1 MTVLRVCYK
10 HGVRFDEAYY
20 VSRHLPLA
28 GSVLGPY
35 GVKSVE
41 VVKVNATPDGSK
53 PPYQVIFSAYF
64 ESAAALQNALQSPK
78 IGEVMGD
85 IANFHDGTPDILIGD
100 VMALAQG

>member
-20 VSRHLPLA
+20 TATHLPLA
-28 GSVLGPY
+28 GSVMGPH

-41 VVKVNATPDGSK
+41 MVKITAAADGSS

-64 ESAAALQNALQSPK
+64 ESAAGLQAAMQDPR
-78 IGEVMGD
+78 IGDVMGD
-85 IANFHDGTPDILIGD
+85 IAKFYDGAPD
-100 VMALAQG
+100 VMIGEVVALPG